1 MRNTCTSFI
10 TCGLLLF
17 TAFAFAQENAESKNS
32 IDEQF
37 TDLLENSN
45 NYKQYEVVKKT
56 KLIELQKNTRAK
68 ISGLENRIVVSENN
82 IKDQKK
88 EIDRLNAELAE
99 TTGNLQDAAQAKNE
113 ISFFGLPTNKT
124 TYRIITWGILLIL
137 LVALAIFIY
146 KFKNSHIQT
155 KEAKKNLQETEDEF
169 EEYRKKALEKQ
180 QKLGRSLQ
188 DERNKLLRQREK
200 GTP

>member
-155 KEAKKNLQETEDEF
+155 KEAKRNLQETEDEF